1 MTYIVE
7 PGDTITSIAE
17 KFKIRVEDL
26 IRENNLQNTYFLVPG
41 IELII
46 PSVNNNQNIN
56 TEQFDYYVVSPGD
69 NLYQIGLKYG
79 LTAEVLS
86 ELNGLEL
93 NEYIFPNQKI
103 KVPKQG
109 VGVYITKEEDTLN
122 MVANDLNISVEDLL
136 RYNKNI
142 YLLPGQLIIY
152 QKRQS

>member
-1 MTYIVE
+1 MTYIVQ
-7 PGDTITSIAE
+7 PGDTITSIAQ
-17 KFKIRVEDL
+17 KFKIRIEDL
-26 IRENNLQNTYFLVPG
+26 IRENNLENTYFLVPG
-41 IELII
+41 LELII
-46 PSVNNNQNIN
+46 PSINNNQNIN
-56 TEQFDYYVVSPGD
+56 TEQFDYYVVQPGD

-103 KVPKQG
+103 KVPMPG
-109 VGVYITKEEDTLN
+109 TGVYITREEDTLV
-122 MVANDLNISVEDLL
+122 MVANDLNTNMNEIL

-152 QKRQS
+152 QKR